1 MRYNEI
7 VDYLYGLQKFGT
19 KFGLDNIT
27 KLCEILGNPH
37 KSFLSIHIAGTNGKG
52 STSAIVESILRKAGL
67 NTGLFTSPH
76 LVSFTERIKVN
87 GIEIPE
93 EDVISLTEEIKEI
106 ASGLRD
112 FYPTFFEVV
121 TAMAFA
127 YFHRK
132 NIDVAV
138 IEVGMGGR
146 LDSTNIISPT
156 VCIITPV
163 SFDHKEFLGNTLKEI
178 AFEKAGIIKN
188 NVPIICSHQYA
199 DVLRVISERA
209 EKLNSALFIYEK
221 DFFSTLRKN
230 EIYGVCFDYRDN
242 FIEIEN
248 LSLPLSGNHQI
259 ENASVAIRA
268 SIEFFKSSNYQSYP
282 DKKPLDINEIKDLIK
297 NGLSSVKWHGRLEF
311 VHYNPDVIIDGA
323 HNPAAATILADNLK
337 KVFLKKY
344 KKIIMLLGIMN
355 DKDIE
360 GIMKPL
366 LSVASDLILTAPSYN
381 RAANPSKLLETA
393 SNIGFKNAYISETVD
408 SAIKKAFSLYE
419 ENSLIVIT
427 GSFYTIGEASEI
439 FGKKGVLTKLRE
451 CPQKI

>member
-7 VDYLYGLQKFGT
+7 IDYLYGLQKFGT

-27 KLCEILGNPH
+27 KLCEISGNPH

-52 STSAIVESILRKAGL
+52 STSAIIESILRKAGL
-67 NTGLFTSPH
+67 STGLFTSPH

-87 GIEIPE
+87 GVDISE

-106 ASGLRD
+106 ASGLKD

-121 TAMAFA
+121 TAMAFI
-127 YFHRK
+127 YFQRK
-132 NIDVAV
+132 KIDIAV

-146 LDSTNIISPT
+146 LDSTNIINPE

-163 SFDHKEFLGNTLKEI
+163 SFDHKEFLGNTLEEI

-188 NVPIICSHQYA
+188 NVPVICSHQEPDA
-199 DVLRVISERA
+199 LKIISKKAREM
-209 EKLNSALFIYEK
+209 NSTLSNYGK
-221 DFFSTLRKN
+221 DFSSVLKEN
-230 EIYGVCFDYRDN
+230 KISGIHFDYKDMD
-242 FIEIEN
+242 IEISN
-248 LSLPLSGNHQI
+248 IFLPLSGNHQI
-259 ENASVAIRA
+259 ENASVAIKA
-268 SIEFFKSSNYQSYP
+268 SIEFFKKHSYN
-282 DKKPLDINEIKDLIK
+282 KLFSDIENIKESIR
-297 NGLSSVKWHGRLEF
+297 NGVSSVKWHGRLELIHF
-311 VHYNPDVIIDGA
+311 NPDVLIDGA
-323 HNPAAATILADNLK
+323 HNPAAASVLADNLK

-366 LSVASDLILTAPSYN
+366 FSVASDLILTAPSYN
-381 RAANPSKLLETA
+381 RAALPSKLLDTA
-393 SNIGFKNAYISETVD
+393 VKFGFKNAYISKDMD

-419 ENSLIVIT
+419 NNSLIVVT
-427 GSFYTIGEASEI
+427 GSFYTIGETCEI
-439 FGKKGVLTKLRE
+439 FGTKGVLTKLRE